1 MAFKDEAGI
10 TRHALTTNQLEEL
23 RQKLE
28 ELSQKLD
35 NFIADLTRAE
45 FMSNVKA
52 LTDVNSSKTKRKKY
66 N

>member
-23 RQKLE
+23 RQKL
-28 ELSQKLD
+28 D
-35 NFIADLTRAE
+35 NFIEDLTRAE

-52 LTDVNSSKTKRKKY
+52 LTDVKTLIHQRLREEKTY

>member
-23 RQKLE
+23 RQKL
-28 ELSQKLD
+28 D
-35 NFIADLTRAE
+35 NFIADLTREE
-45 FMSNVKA
+45 FTNNVKA
-52 LTDVNSSKTKRKKY
+52 LTEVKALIHQRLREEKTY